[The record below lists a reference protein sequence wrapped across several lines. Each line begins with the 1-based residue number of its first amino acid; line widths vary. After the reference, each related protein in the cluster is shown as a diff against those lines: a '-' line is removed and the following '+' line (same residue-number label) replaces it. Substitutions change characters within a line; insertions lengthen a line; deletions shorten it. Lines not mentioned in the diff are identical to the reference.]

1 MNIKI
6 ATVSLVLA
14 SIFMASLINVNAQII
29 GLAVSPSNIVIDN
42 ALRGGQYEQLM
53 TIFNGSD
60 NARNFSLGAMGDLS
74 HWFSFYAENGQPENL
89 IRINGQSSGKVIVR
103 ANIPEDVANENYD
116 SSIHIES
123 IPEEGG
129 TPVVLSY
136 DVSVVIEVTGTQI
149 LTGIVQYISFMKD
162 TVSTIGKTEV
172 NHPLS
177 IYVRFLNTGNV
188 IAKPK
193 ISIDIRTLNDF
204 SLDNLVYENSE
215 VLPGKVETIEVS
227 WDSKETP
234 TDNYTALVN
243 VALEDNII
251 KGEALSFEILPEG
264 ALSRRGELLDLS
276 QQGKASVGIF
286 LKILALFKNT
296 GEIPTNAM
304 LVCEIYRDGGLID
317 VENSPNSLLLVG
329 EEKSLTTYV
338 KVESYGNYLIK
349 GYVIYEGKTTDTKE
363 LSFSVVNQ
371 GSSLKLIVFLA
382 VIIVVTLPTAY
393 VWNSRRKKLRR
404 KS

>member
-1 MNIKI
+1 MKIKI
-6 ATVSLVLA
+6 ATISLVIA
-14 SIFMASLINVNAQII
+14 SIFMASFINVNAQII

-60 NARNFSLGAMGDLS
+60 NARNFSLSAIGDLS
-74 HWFSFYAENGQPENL
+74 NWFSFYAENGQPENL
-89 IRINGQSSGKVIVR
+89 IRIDGQSSGKVIARV
-103 ANIPEDVANENYD
+103 NIPEDVANENYE

-149 LTGIVQYISFMKD
+149 LTGIVQYISFLEN
-162 TVSTIGKTEV
+162 TVSSIGKTEV
-172 NHPLS
+172 NHPLP

-193 ISIDIRTLNDF
+193 ISVNILTLDDF
-204 SLDNLVYENSE
+204 SIDNLVYEDSE
-215 VLPGKVETIEVS
+215 VLPGKVETIAAQ

-234 TDNYTALVN
+234 IDNYTALVN
-243 VALEDNII
+243 VALGDNII

-264 ALSRRGELLDLS
+264 SLSRRGELLSLS

-296 GEIPTNAM
+296 GEIPTSAY
-304 LVCEIYRDGGLID
+304 LVCEIYKGGDLVD

-329 EEKSLTTYV
+329 EEKSLTLYV
-338 KVESYGNYLIK
+338 KVESSGNYLIK
-349 GYVIYEGKTTDTKE
+349 GYVVYEGKTTDAKE

-371 GSSLKLIVFLA
+371 GSSLKLIGFLA
-382 VIIVVTLPTAY
+382 VIIGVALPTAY
-393 VWNSRRKKLRR
+393 AWNIRRKKLRS